1 LSLLLTQLIAC
12 ISTETFFFIMSFP
25 GYEGFP
31 HQPMDDGSAQAVPG
45 APIQPGQLQ
54 NLDTSAGQYVQQPG
68 NQQSGEGSP
77 GEPKTTLW

>member
-1 LSLLLTQLIAC
+1 
-12 ISTETFFFIMSFP
+12 MSFP

-45 APIQPGQLQ
+45 APIQPGQMP
-54 NLDTSAGQYVQQPG
+54 NMDSASSQYAQPG
-68 NQQSGEGSP
+68 GQQSGEGSP